1 LIRERDAHRAPFIE
15 LDRERIEFERSN
27 EDFDRVAFTM
37 LALDR
42 MPPRIG
48 SIAVL
53 ESRDGR
59 AVKIDEGRSWA
70 VMIVPRSASRRAI
83 AHAVA
88 TIAKSPLPPWSLAS
102 LDCFPSGAFPY
113 R

>member
-1 LIRERDAHRAPFIE
+1 MIDERERDKHRAPFVEI
-15 LDRERIEFERSN
+15 DRDRIESERST
-27 EDFDRVAFTM
+27 EEFDRVAFAM

-48 SIAVL
+48 TIAVL

-59 AVKIDEGRSWA
+59 AVKIDEGREWA
-70 VMIVPRSASRRAI
+70 VLIVPRLASRRAI

-102 LDCFPSGAFPY
+102 LDSPAFPY

>member
-1 LIRERDAHRAPFIE
+1 MIDERERDKHRAPFVE
-15 LDRERIEFERSN
+15 LDRDRIESERST
-27 EDFDRVAFTM
+27 EDFDRIAFAM

-48 SIAVL
+48 TIAVL
-53 ESRDGR
+53 ESRGGS
-59 AVKIDEGRSWA
+59 VKIDEGQKWA
-70 VMIVPRSASRRAI
+70 VLIVPRMASRRAI

-102 LDCFPSGAFPY
+102 LDAPAFPY